1 MDTEAGAESELWTR
15 SLRGE
20 SAAFGE
26 LFDKH
31 RDRVFRHAF
40 RLIGNV
46 HDAEDA
52 VAVVFLELWRRR
64 NHVRVVDGSIL
75 PWLLVTTTNTCRN
88 MTRAARRYRTFIE
101 ALSRDP
107 DSLLAEEELLW
118 HHPLDSVDSVD
129 ESLIVALRTL
139 SPTDMQLFTLVN
151 LEDYPISEAAAVLG
165 VSTAAAKTRLHR
177 SRVRLR
183 AALGEPGELP
193 PTLVTEP
200 EGDPL

>member
-15 SLRGE
+15 SLRGD

-40 RLIGNV
+40 RLVGNV

-52 VAVVFLELWRRR
+52 VAAVFLELWRRR

-88 MTRAARRYRTFIE
+88 ITRAARRYRTFIE
-101 ALSRDP
+101 GLPRGS
-107 DSLLAEEELLW
+107 DSFLAKEELLRR
-118 HHPLDSVDSVD
+118 HPLDSVD
-129 ESLIVALRTL
+129 ESLIVALRML
-139 SPTDMQLFTLVN
+139 SPTDMQLFALVN

-165 VSTAAAKTRLHR
+165 LTATAAKTRLHR

-193 PTLVTEP
+193 PTLVTGP

>member
-15 SLRGE
+15 SLRGD

-52 VAVVFLELWRRR
+52 VAAVFLELWRRR

-75 PWLLVTTTNTCRN
+75 AWLLVTTTNTCRN
-88 MTRAARRYRTFIE
+88 IKRAARRYRTFIE
-101 ALSRDP
+101 ALPRDP
-107 DSLLAEEELLW
+107 DSRLAEEELLR
-118 HHPLDSVDSVD
+118 HRPLDSVD
-129 ESLIVALRTL
+129 ESLIVALRKL
-139 SPTDMQLFTLVN
+139 SPADMQLFALVN

-165 VSTAAAKTRLHR
+165 LSTVAAKTRLYR

-183 AALGEPGELP
+183 AALGEPSELP
-193 PTLVTEP
+193 PALVTGP

>member
-15 SLRGE
+15 SLRGD

-46 HDAEDA
+46 HDTEDA
-52 VAVVFLELWRRR
+52 VAAVFLELWRRR

-88 MTRAARRYRTFIE
+88 MKRAARRHRTFIE
-101 ALSRDP
+101 GLPRHP
-107 DSLLAEEELLW
+107 DSLLAKEELLR
-118 HHPLDSVDSVD
+118 HHPLDSVD

-139 SPTDMQLFTLVN
+139 SPTDMQLFALVN
-151 LEDYPISEAAAVLG
+151 LEGYPISEAAAVLG
-165 VSTAAAKTRLHR
+165 LSTAAAKTRLHR

-193 PTLVTEP
+193 PTLVTGP

>member
-1 MDTEAGAESELWTR
+1 MDTEAGAESELWTG
-15 SLRGE
+15 SIRGD

-52 VAVVFLELWRRR
+52 VATVFLELWRRR
-64 NHVRVVDGSIL
+64 NHVRVIDGSIL

-101 ALSRDP
+101 GLPRDP
-107 DSLLAEEELLW
+107 DSLLAEEELLR
-118 HHPLDSVDSVD
+118 HRPLDSID
-129 ESLIVALRTL
+129 ESLIIALRTL
-139 SPTDMQLFTLVN
+139 SPTDMQLFALVN
-151 LEDYPISEAAAVLG
+151 LEDYPISEAAAMLG
-165 VSTAAAKTRLHR
+165 LSTTAAKTRLHR

-183 AALGEPGELP
+183 TALGDPGELP
-193 PTLVTEP
+193 PTLVTGP